1 MNVSRNPGVLRRNP
15 AFRRVWT
22 AATVGSAG
30 GQVTLVAV
38 PLLAAIGLHASPAV
52 LGYLAAAGSI
62 PYLLLALPVGVWVD
76 RSTHPRR
83 LVVRCDLT
91 SAATLAVIP
100 AAAAAAVVSLPL
112 LAAVAFAAGVT
123 RVITTTASARV
134 VPAVLPPTD
143 RLAGSA
149 RMNTSFAAAQIG
161 GPAVGALLVHALT
174 APYAVTVDAV
184 SFLASAWAMHG
195 VPEVPPT
202 RPLQPRVSVLGDL
215 SDGITTLTRDRTLRA
230 LTAAA
235 AIFNVALSGLL
246 TLAVLVVLHTLRLPA
261 GAYGLTLLVV
271 GVGALV
277 GATAVGPVGTR
288 FGLGP
293 TAIAAGTVAAVGMA
307 GWAGAA
313 DPSTAARVA
322 VGVGSFLLGAGA
334 VAEFVC
340 AETLLQLLV
349 PDTLRGR
356 VAATDSFFVQGA
368 RPVGALLGGF
378 LGGALG
384 LHPTLLVLTAIA
396 ALSPL
401 LLLASPLRHRESG
414 SQRHAGQADR

>member
-1 MNVSRNPGVLRRNP
+1 MLRRNP

-38 PLLAAIGLHASPAV
+38 PLLAAVGLHASPTV
-52 LGYLAAAGSI
+52 LGYLAAAGTA

-76 RSTHPRR
+76 RSAHPRR

-134 VPAVLPPTD
+134 VPAVLPPAD
-143 RLAGSA
+143 RLAGSS

-174 APYAVTVDAV
+174 APYAITVDAA

-195 VPEVPPT
+195 VPEVPLT
-202 RPLQPRVSVLGDL
+202 QPREPPVSVVGDL
-215 SDGITTLTRDRTLRA
+215 RDGITTVARDRTLRA

-246 TLAVLVVLHTLRLPA
+246 TLAVLVVLQTLRLPA
-261 GAYGLTLLVV
+261 AAYGISLLVV

-277 GATAVGPVGTR
+277 GATAVGPLGAR

-293 TAIAAGTVAAVGMA
+293 TAIAAEVFATVGLA
-307 GWAGAA
+307 GWAVAGG
-313 DPSTAARVA
+313 PSTAARVA
-322 VGVGSFLLGAGA
+322 VGVGSLLLGAGA

-356 VAATDSFFVQGA
+356 VAATDGFFVQGA

-378 LGGALG
+378 LGGVLG
-384 LHPTLLVLTAIA
+384 LHATLLVLTASA
-396 ALSPL
+396 VVSPL
-401 LLLASPLRHRESG
+401 LLLASPLRHREPPPRRRDVRTN
-414 SQRHAGQADR
+414 Q